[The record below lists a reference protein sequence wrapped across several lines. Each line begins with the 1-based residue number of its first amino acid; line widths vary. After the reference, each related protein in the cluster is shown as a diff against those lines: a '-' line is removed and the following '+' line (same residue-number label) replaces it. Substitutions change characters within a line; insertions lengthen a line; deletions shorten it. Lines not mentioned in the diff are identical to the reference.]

1 MLAGISVDYYLRLE
15 QGRGGQP
22 SEQVLRSLARV
33 LQLDEAA
40 TDYLLD
46 LIAPQPAAPAPEP
59 GGEQVPSSVLNL
71 LDVIGLPAFVTGQKF
86 DVLAAVEQRN
96 TPKRGQ
102 RAQLGLTPT
111 GTALLNLGTAT
122 IDRVAQQLAATLP
135 EHQEELLGGALLTL
149 LSAMIRQ
156 DSTAAQQG

>member
-1 MLAGISVDYYLRLE
+1 MAVGRRVRVRVDTALAEHGLTYRHLSALGHLAGNADVSYAELAR
-15 QGRGGQP
+15 RGGVTTQ
-22 SEQVLRSLARV
+22 SIQATLAQ
-33 LQLDEAA
+33 LQ
-40 TDYLLD
+40 
-46 LIAPQPAAPAPEP
+46 QR
-59 GGEQVPSSVLNL
+59 G
-71 LDVIGLPAFVTGQKF
+71 
-86 DVLAAVEQRN
+86 AVEQRN

-135 EHQEELLGGALLTL
+135 EHQELLGGALLTL

>member
-1 MLAGISVDYYLRLE
+1 MAVGRRVRVRVDTALAEHGLTYRHLSALGHLAGNADVSYAELAR
-15 QGRGGQP
+15 RGGVTTQ
-22 SEQVLRSLARV
+22 SIQATLAQ
-33 LQLDEAA
+33 LQ
-40 TDYLLD
+40 
-46 LIAPQPAAPAPEP
+46 QR
-59 GGEQVPSSVLNL
+59 G
-71 LDVIGLPAFVTGQKF
+71 
-86 DVLAAVEQRN
+86 AVEQRN

-111 GTALLNLGTAT
+111 GTALLELGTAT
-122 IDRVAQQLAATLP
+122 IDSVAQQLAATLP